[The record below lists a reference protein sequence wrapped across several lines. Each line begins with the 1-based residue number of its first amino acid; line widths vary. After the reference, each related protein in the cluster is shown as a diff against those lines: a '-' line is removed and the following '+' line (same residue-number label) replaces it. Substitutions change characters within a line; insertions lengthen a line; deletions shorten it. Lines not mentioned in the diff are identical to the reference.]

1 MSITTQ
7 IKRPG
12 LRVEPAIVLL
22 LSIVTCGIY
31 YLIWMYR
38 VSSEV
43 QEALGEPDTSPAL
56 DVLLT
61 VISCYLYSIFWDWKV
76 AQKIARIQENCG
88 IKSENNSVLYL
99 ILNFVGLGV
108 VTPLFIQ
115 QNLNDIWRNWD

>member
-1 MSITTQ
+1 MQ
-7 IKRPG
+7 MKRPG

-88 IKSENNSVLYL
+88 IKSENNGILYL
-99 ILNFVGLGV
+99 ILNFVGLGM

>member
-1 MSITTQ
+1 MSITMQ
-7 IKRPG
+7 MKRPG

-88 IKSENNSVLYL
+88 IKSENNGILYL
-99 ILNFVGLGV
+99 ILNFVGLGM